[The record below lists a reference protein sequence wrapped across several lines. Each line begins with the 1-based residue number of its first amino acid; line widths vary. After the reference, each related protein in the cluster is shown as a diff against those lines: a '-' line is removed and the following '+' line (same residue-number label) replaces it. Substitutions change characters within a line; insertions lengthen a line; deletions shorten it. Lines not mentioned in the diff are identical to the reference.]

1 MCRICS
7 FLSALK
13 PTRLGVLFAVL
24 VGLGVGFWQWGRP
37 PRPRVVVQVADLRFF
52 CFSPDGQTL
61 LIEDCGDKD
70 CLVTFW
76 DVRTGQMRQ
85 KLHTLPQPGTIRF
98 SPDGRNV
105 AYFRARIEDDNSPGI
120 RVLEVSSGKELAA
133 YDQDDENG
141 FPYRQLL
148 FSSEGKLLVVTEKI
162 DLWDVAN
169 KKLVAKLAPKGDFI
183 GEGSNTLLVKS
194 EPGII
199 KVWHLP
205 SAKICA
211 EIKGFEIPAYWGNKP
226 NVVWPVLSADLRFLL
241 LYCET
246 RGGDGFQVRTAANDP
261 VIVVDLISG
270 KKHEITTTDFEK
282 AHLAP
287 DGKTVAIGV
296 WPDSEEMSFWDR
308 IMDWLGLQETPD
320 GHYLVKLIDVSSEQD
335 VANLIGYMSPTFSPD
350 GKTLATANMKS
361 LQLWDLPIRK
371 PIGKILGLAG
381 LAFMATLLASN
392 GLAWSRRRAMKR
404 RFQNSAIEPIQQ
416 VEVSMPAKNL
426 D

>member
-1 MCRICS
+1 MFHRLLPL
-7 FLSALK
+7 LSALK

-37 PRPRVVVQVADLRFF
+37 PRPRVVLEVALRFF

-61 LIEDCGDKD
+61 LIEDWGDQD
-70 CLVTFW
+70 CLLTFW

-85 KLHTLPQPGTIRF
+85 KFHTLPQPGTIRF
-98 SPDGRNV
+98 SPDGRKV
-105 AYFRARIEDDNSPGI
+105 AYFRARIEDDNSPGL
-120 RVLEVSSGKELAA
+120 RVMEVSSGKELAA

-148 FSSEGKLLVVTEKI
+148 FSSDGKLLVVTEKL

-169 KKLVAKLAPKGDFI
+169 KKVVAKLAPKGDSRII
-183 GEGSNTLLVKS
+183 GEGSNSVLVQS

-199 KVWHLP
+199 KVWDLP
-205 SAKICA
+205 QAKICA
-211 EIKGFEIPAYWGNKP
+211 EIKGLKIPAYWGKDG
-226 NVVWPVLSADLRFLL
+226 NVVWPELTPDLRSLIV
-241 LYCET
+241 YCDY
-246 RGGDGFQVRTAANDP
+246 RGGSGDLPAANNS
-261 VIVVDLISG
+261 VLVVDLTNG
-270 KKHEITTTDFEK
+270 KKHELSTMYFGR

-287 DGKTVAIGV
+287 DGKTVAIGG

-361 LQLWDLPIRK
+361 VQLWDLPIRK

-381 LAFMATLLASN
+381 LAAVATLLALG
-392 GLAWSRRRAMKR
+392 GLGWLRRRRMRLKADAVS
-404 RFQNSAIEPIQQ
+404 NS
-416 VEVSMPAKNL
+416 VPAAQ
-426 D
+426 